1 MAQKISLDLSIYL
14 VTDSTPAILKGRD
27 ICAVVEEALKGGQ
40 QSSFCPVSSATS
52 PLISI
57 QE

>member
-1 MAQKISLDLSIYL
+1 MAQKIPVDLSVYL

-40 QSSFCPVSSATS
+40 QSFS
-52 PLISI
+52 PCLVLLPR
-57 QE
+57 

>member
-1 MAQKISLDLSIYL
+1 MPEKVPLDLSVYL

-27 ICAVVEEALKGGQ
+27 ICAVVEEAVKGGQ
-40 QSSFCPVSSATS
+40 QTIPLSGIAS
-52 PLISI
+52 PLISN